1 MTILGLF
8 FISGFATLLGSVP
21 VFFHHYMKEER
32 RCFWESFGG
41 GVMMSASLFSLLL
54 PAWRMSGSFVPLLQG
69 LLGGIFFITLS
80 ALIIG
85 RMTKNIKHQRAF
97 LFVFVMGLHNIPEG
111 LSMGFDVAAIGWEK
125 ALPLSIAIFI
135 QNLPEGFVSSLS
147 FLLAG
152 FSLPSALFANAVTAV
167 IETASSYA
175 GFIFA
180 SSTTLALPLLLSFA
194 GASMMSVVG
203 WEFRERRRHGENIS
217 AVGFTIGLTLCAVL
231 DLFL

>member
-1 MTILGLF
+1 MTLFGLF
-8 FISGFATLLGSVP
+8 IVSGFATLIGSIP
-21 VFFHHYMKEER
+21 VFFHHYLKEER

-41 GVMMSASLFSLLL
+41 GVMMSASLFSLFL
-54 PAWRMSGSFVPLLQG
+54 PAWRLSRSFVPLLQG
-69 LLGGIFFITLS
+69 LFCGIFFITVS
-80 ALIIG
+80 AFII
-85 RMTKNIKHQRAF
+85 RRLTKDIKQQRAF
-97 LFVFVMGLHNIPEG
+97 LFVFVMALHNIPEG
-111 LSMGFDVAAIGWEK
+111 LSMGFDVAALGWEK

-152 FSLPSALFANAVTAV
+152 FSLPAALFANAVTAF

-175 GFIFA
+175 GFLFA
-180 SSTTLALPLLLSFA
+180 SSTNVALPLLLSFA

-203 WEFRERRRHGENIS
+203 WEFGERKRGGEKIS
-217 AVGFTIGLTLCAVL
+217 SPGFFLGLTLCGLL